1 MKKYYNK
8 SLIFQYMY
16 LGKWSLLGSGIV
28 LSIVIFSQYLCNI
41 EMLKQNIA
49 NLVCNN
55 FYFDYT
61 NIFAFFIL
69 LLICFQL
76 VISGSNKRN
85 NLTFLRSCPFSNE
98 EIKFNE
104 ILCLTIA
111 LLVYSVI
118 YLYFGMVTY
127 FNFKDL
133 ILIVPNYM
141 SEVIYNFVRFIL
153 VGFLFVLYESIMNM
167 LFSNGIASSIF
178 TILTPFFVL
187 GDLEM
192 IFNSYN
198 LFTHK
203 WIGLRQLSNFLYAIL
218 NFMFVNNNNT
228 YINEKIT
235 NNIFYKLL
243 GAFVVV
249 ALCVAFIVLIR
260 ILVKREL
267 INNMNKIFTFNKF
280 QFGMIYLVTCTI
292 IMFVLNFILKIEDPF
307 STSYI
312 KNLIIYLFFLSI
324 IFVTSYLVSL
334 VIDKKLNKII

>member
-16 LGKWSLLGSGIV
+16 LGKWYLLGSGIV
-28 LSIVIFSQYLCNI
+28 SSIVIFSQYLCNI
-41 EMLKQNIA
+41 DMLKQNIA
-49 NLVCNN
+49 NLVSNK

-61 NIFAFFIL
+61 NIFAFFIF

-76 VISGSNKRN
+76 VINGSNKRN

-104 ILCLTIA
+104 ILCITIA
-111 LLVYSVI
+111 LLVYSLI
-118 YLYFGMVTY
+118 YLYFGIVTY

-133 ILIVPNYM
+133 ISIVPNYM

-153 VGFLFVLYESIMNM
+153 VGFAFVLYESIMNI

-178 TILTPFFVL
+178 TILAPFFVL

-203 WIGLRQLSNFLYAIL
+203 WIGLSQLSDFLYAIL
-218 NFMFVNNNNT
+218 GFMFSNNDIFKNHT
-228 YINEKIT
+228 IIND
-235 NNIFYKLL
+235 IFYKGL
-243 GAFVVV
+243 GAFFVI
-249 ALCVAFIVLIR
+249 ALCIAFIVLIR

-280 QFGMIYLVTCTI
+280 QFGMIYLVTFTI
-292 IMFVLNFILKIEDPF
+292 IMFVLSFILKIEDPF

-312 KNLIIYLFFLSI
+312 KNVIIYLFFLSI
-324 IFVTSYLVSL
+324 TFVASYLVSL